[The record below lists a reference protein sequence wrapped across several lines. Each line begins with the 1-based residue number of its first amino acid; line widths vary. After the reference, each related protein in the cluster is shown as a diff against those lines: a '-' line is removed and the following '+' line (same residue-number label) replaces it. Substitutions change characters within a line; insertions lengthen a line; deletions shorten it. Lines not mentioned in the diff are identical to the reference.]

1 MKYRRQDHTVSFI
14 FSVGLCSF
22 FSLSPF
28 LPSFPPFLLP
38 AFLLPV
44 SFFFLSFQT
53 CLQKVERV
61 GPSAG
66 MEGTGCDSGGGRD
79 EREDCRR
86 QGDNWRR
93 SGPKCRAG
101 SQGREAITCPL
112 KRVEGASVA
121 VDTGTRTWMLTLP
134 GPSGLQEVSFVLR
147 PSLMISALGRPAFRP
162 LPGAGHLPQISL
174 SCWPNEGP
182 RYSGYHQMSRK
193 VLVLTWTSGP
203 AGAPW
208 SGCQPS

>member
-1 MKYRRQDHTVSFI
+1 MEQDGRGRGRREVQTARPHRFFHFLRGSLFFLLSLSFP
-14 FSVGLCSF
+14 SF
-22 FSLSPF
+22 FPSIPPSCFSPPRP
-28 LPSFPPFLLP
+28 L
-38 AFLLPV
+38 
-44 SFFFLSFQT
+44 FFLSFQT

-93 SGPKCRAG
+93 GGPKCRAG

-112 KRVEGASVA
+112 KRVGGASVA

-134 GPSGLQEVSFVLR
+134 GPSGLQEVSVVLR
-147 PSLMISALGRPAFRP
+147 PSLTISALGRPAFQP
-162 LPGAGHLPQISL
+162 LLGAGHLPQIS
-174 SCWPNEGP
+174 
-182 RYSGYHQMSRK
+182 
-193 VLVLTWTSGP
+193 VLL
-203 AGAPW
+203 AK
-208 SGCQPS
+208 